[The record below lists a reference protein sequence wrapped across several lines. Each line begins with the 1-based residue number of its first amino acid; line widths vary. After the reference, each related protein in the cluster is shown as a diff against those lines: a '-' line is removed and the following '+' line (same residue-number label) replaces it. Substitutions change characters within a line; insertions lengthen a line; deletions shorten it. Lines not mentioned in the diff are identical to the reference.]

1 MRSPFLS
8 IHAATRSSSA
18 SPENLAVVRTVISQ
32 IDTKDF
38 AELGNVR
45 LYTLKNARA
54 SSLATVLDQFFRSKQ
69 QGEATAVNA
78 TERRVPVTIVPDERS
93 NSLLVTGTKKVSMLS
108 TAFLQLDGEDARARL
123 NFRVFALK
131 QATAT
136 KLQETL
142 RQLFLNRPARVKGE
156 TPDPI
161 SVVADSL
168 GQRSS
173 ALRLMIW
180 EWSPP

>member
-1 MRSPFLS
+1 MTSAAAGGKAAGGRDALAISVDPRSNTL
-8 IHAATRSSSA
+8 IVSA

-78 TERRVPVTIVPDERS
+78 TERRVPVTIVPTS
-93 NSLLVTGTKKVSMLS
+93 AP
-108 TAFLQLDGEDARARL
+108 TASSSPAPRRFRCYRPPLLQLDGEDARAQ
-123 NFRVFALK
+123 F
-131 QATAT
+131 
-136 KLQETL
+136 
-142 RQLFLNRPARVKGE
+142 
-156 TPDPI
+156 
-161 SVVADSL
+161 
-168 GQRSS
+168 
-173 ALRLMIW
+173 
-180 EWSPP
+180 